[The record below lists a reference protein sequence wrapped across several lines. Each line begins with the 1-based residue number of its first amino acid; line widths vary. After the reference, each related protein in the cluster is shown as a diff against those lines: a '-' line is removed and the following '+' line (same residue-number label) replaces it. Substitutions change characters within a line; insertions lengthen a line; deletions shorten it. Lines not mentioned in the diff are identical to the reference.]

1 MDQIQ
6 PKPVIK
12 IIDLDRLKL
21 WTNHPTLPNVN
32 SKLSFGI
39 RDGFPRIT
47 LFTNDPNERD
57 AAGRLS
63 CSFDIIT
70 FYTFIRL
77 FKRIIMT
84 DKDDSNKI
92 TCYTHTWENG
102 VKVSNERV
110 LQAILEFG
118 KHNNKCYIKIN
129 YPNRDTGTFVFS
141 GSIFHDILKTD
152 GSLFS
157 EGERSGLQ
165 AIDFLEVAADLYKEA
180 TVLYSIPVTIREG
193 GLINPPIQKQDN
205 VVFTPI
211 DGIADYDISY

>member
-6 PKPVIK
+6 PKPTIK
-12 IIDLDRLKL
+12 IVDLDRLKL
-21 WTNHPTLPNVN
+21 WCNHPTLPNIN

-84 DKDDSNKI
+84 DKEDSNKI
-92 TCYTHTWENG
+92 ACYTHTWENG
-102 VKVSNERV
+102 VKVSNEKV

-129 YPNRDTGTFVFS
+129 YPNRDTGTFIFS
-141 GSIFHDILKTD
+141 GSIFHDILKAD
-152 GSLFS
+152 ESLFS
-157 EGERSGLQ
+157 ESERSSLE

-180 TVLYSIPVTIREG
+180 TVLYSIPTTLKEEK
-193 GLINPPIQKQDN
+193 LINTPIQKQDN
-205 VVFTPI
+205 VFFAPV
-211 DGIADYDISY
+211 DGIPDYDITY